1 MASKAHVTSSPNQ
14 RLVDFVKSS
23 FDTSRVTPCWDNQT
37 HSFYEAFAP
46 KAAPDGYK
54 DVHQLYSAHQ
64 AGQVLLI
71 SNGCEWYDEINEAIG
86 LTEIAHFQGTSPV
99 WSKAP
104 SIYLYATDS
113 R

>member
-1 MASKAHVTSSPNQ
+1 MKANY
-14 RLVDFVKSS
+14 
-23 FDTSRVTPCWDNQT
+23 DTSRVTPCWDSQT

-46 KAAPDGYK
+46 KAAPVGYK
-54 DVHQLYSAHQ
+54 AVHQLYSAHQ

-71 SNGCEWYDEINEAIG
+71 SDAREWYEEINEAIG
-86 LTEIAHFQGTSPV
+86 LTEITHFQGTSPV